1 MYSFNIYWFHST
13 SLHITQLGWIFL
25 FSPIFYW
32 LNFVDSFVGFG
43 FGLIETR
50 LASANGNYDFDFE
63 WVLRLQSTTAAHNS
77 ISAITGVRRS
87 RSAAKLS
94 HLRTGGAERTEWM
107 ESMGQRQ
114 LKSKK
119 VSKHSRLTET
129 EIYENETK
137 RKSRSDPTEKTR
149 RKIQRQRRK
158 TENRTEL
165 SQSVLTA
172 TSSTG
177 IGLLASL
184 RCQIELISVSWPA
197 AGDCVRVTERC

>member
-1 MYSFNIYWFHST
+1 M
-13 SLHITQLGWIFL
+13 
-25 FSPIFYW
+25 
-32 LNFVDSFVGFG
+32 
-43 FGLIETR
+43 
-50 LASANGNYDFDFE
+50 NGING
-63 WVLRLQSTTAAHNS
+63 TAA
-77 ISAITGVRRS
+77 
-87 RSAAKLS
+87 
-94 HLRTGGAERTEWM
+94 TEI
-107 ESMGQRQ
+107 E
-114 LKSKK
+114 KK